1 MKPETTPQAAIYH
14 KSVLPREVIEQLN
27 LKPGGVYVDVT
38 FGGGGHTQSILQA
51 EPTCKVIAFDWDKIA
66 LKVNGEPLQA
76 TFGPRLELVWGNFA
90 HFDRCM
96 KKIHVTGVDGI
107 LADFGTSQN
116 QIHEREGFSFRKD
129 TDLDMRMSPGH
140 QKVWARDL
148 LNKCSANELAKII
161 FEYGEDYNATKIARA
176 IVTAR
181 GKKRIMTTFDLVE
194 IVESVIPFSR
204 TKKIH
209 PATKTF
215 QALRIA
221 VNHELDN
228 IVSFLKASV
237 NYLNPCGRIAC
248 ISFHSLEDRIVK
260 TFFKEQQKVLTNL
273 TKKPIT
279 ASEEEIAANASSRSA
294 KLRVAEKS
302 LQVCNK

>member
-1 MKPETTPQAAIYH
+1 MKQETTQQAAIYH
-14 KSVLPREVIEQLN
+14 KTVLPLEVIQQLN

-38 FGGGGHTQSILQA
+38 FGGGGHTRSILQA

-66 LKVNGEPLQA
+66 LDENGTPLKEE
-76 TFGPRLELVWGNFA
+76 FGDRLELVWGNFA
-90 HFDRCM
+90 LLDRCL
-96 KKIHVTGVDGI
+96 KKIHVKGVDGI

-116 QIHEREGFSFRKD
+116 QIHERDGFSFRKD
-129 TDLDMRMSPGH
+129 TALDMRMSPGH

-148 LNKCSANELAKII
+148 LNKLPADELAKII
-161 FEYGEDYNATKIARA
+161 FEYGEDYHATKIARA
-176 IVTAR
+176 IVSAR
-181 GKKRIMTTFDLVE
+181 GKKRIMTTLDLVE
-194 IVESVIPFSR
+194 IIESVIPFSR

-237 NYLNPCGRIAC
+237 QYLNPGGRLAC

-260 TFFKEQQKVLTNL
+260 TFFKEHQECLTTL
-273 TKKPIT
+273 TKKPVT
-279 ASEEEIAANASSRSA
+279 ASEEEMAANASSRSA
-294 KLRVAEKS
+294 KLRVAEKN
-302 LQVCNK
+302 LHACNK

>member
-1 MKPETTPQAAIYH
+1 MKPATPPQDAIYH

-27 LKPGGVYVDVT
+27 IKPGGVYVDVT
-38 FGGGGHTQSILQA
+38 FGGGGHTRSILLA
-51 EPTCKVIAFDWDKIA
+51 DPTCKVIAFDWDKIA
-66 LKVNGEPLQA
+66 IDINGAPLIEE
-76 TFGPRLELVWGNFA
+76 FGSRLELVWGNFA
-90 HFDRCM
+90 LFDRCM
-96 KKIHVTGVDGI
+96 KKINVKGVDGI

-129 TDLDMRMSPGH
+129 TALDMRMSPGH
-140 QKVWARDL
+140 QKIWARDL
-148 LNKCSANELAKII
+148 LNKLPVNEIAKII
-161 FEYGEDYNATKIARA
+161 SEYGEDYNAPKIARA
-176 IVTAR
+176 IVAAR
-181 GKKRIMTTFDLVE
+181 GKKRIMTTLDLAQ

-228 IVSFLKASV
+228 IVCFLKASIP
-237 NYLNPCGRIAC
+237 YLNPEARLAC

-260 TFFKEQQKVLTNL
+260 TFFKEQHQVLTTL
-273 TKKPIT
+273 TKKPII
-279 ASEEEIAANASSRSA
+279 ASEAEIASNASSRSA